1 MPNLG
6 FKLVEVLMGHRKAN
20 TILPQFGEHVGDSQ
34 RREALKLVDVHEEV
48 TAPLRHGVGPAKSSK
63 PNRRHQQS
71 AQQRRAIFAN
81 SALAE
86 VHKKDLALIHDA
98 AKRDRLLGL
107 DKDAADLSISH
118 ESAHLVLNGCDTISS
133 VCERVSIEL
142 LFPEDTDRFVRERC
156 GDGPS
161 VGLITKQSRYVHQG
175 RIGLLKKCVKRV
187 AQDVLHTNSPCVSPH
202 FLKDFEESGGSEGNA
217 IRADVT

>member
-63 PNRRHQQS
+63 PNRRHQQ
-71 AQQRRAIFAN
+71 
-81 SALAE
+81 
-86 VHKKDLALIHDA
+86 
-98 AKRDRLLGL
+98 
-107 DKDAADLSISH
+107 
-118 ESAHLVLNGCDTISS
+118 SAHLVLNGCDTISS